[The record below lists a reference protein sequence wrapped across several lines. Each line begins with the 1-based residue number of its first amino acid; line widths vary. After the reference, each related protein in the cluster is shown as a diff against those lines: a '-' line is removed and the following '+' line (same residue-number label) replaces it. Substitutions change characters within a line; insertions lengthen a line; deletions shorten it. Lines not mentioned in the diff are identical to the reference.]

1 LPAIPKPAEHI
12 RNGSRG
18 GGCVCRDV
26 WVVFIERDFGVIEF
40 IDALLADGDR
50 AIMFFAIVFGIGFT
64 IEMIVGAFRKKP

>member
-1 LPAIPKPAEHI
+1 M
-12 RNGSRG
+12 
-18 GGCVCRDV
+18 CRDV
-26 WVVFIERDFGVIEF
+26 WAVFIERDFGVIEF